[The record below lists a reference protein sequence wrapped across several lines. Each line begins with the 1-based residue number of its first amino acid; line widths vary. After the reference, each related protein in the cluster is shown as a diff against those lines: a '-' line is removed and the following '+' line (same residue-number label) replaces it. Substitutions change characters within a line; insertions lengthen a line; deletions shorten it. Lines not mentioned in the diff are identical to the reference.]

1 MTLGPSGHAPGHT
14 NVTAP
19 SLRSTVTTLDC
30 PNAFRHRTTP
40 CSCIKLYV
48 FDYTTMT
55 GSGKAAAGQSGN
67 SSTTDATVAKSA
79 AAAAARSCIQQE
91 TLQNLSFA
99 SLRTGNLKSQ
109 ADLTE
114 FWQLLQLRQGWLPPE
129 KSHDYTDS
137 KTAMQTSWATTPR
150 HMCVIHW

>member
-1 MTLGPSGHAPGHT
+1 MTLGSSGHAPGHT
-14 NVTAP
+14 NMTAP
-19 SLRSTVTTLDC
+19 SLRSTVTTLNC
-30 PNAFRHRTTP
+30 PNALRHRTTP
-40 CSCIKLYV
+40 YSCIQLHFIV
-48 FDYTTMT
+48 YTTMT

-79 AAAAARSCIQQE
+79 AAAARSRIQQE
-91 TLQNLSFA
+91 TLQNLSFV
-99 SLRTGNLKSQ
+99 SSRTGDIKSQ
-109 ADLTE
+109 AELTE